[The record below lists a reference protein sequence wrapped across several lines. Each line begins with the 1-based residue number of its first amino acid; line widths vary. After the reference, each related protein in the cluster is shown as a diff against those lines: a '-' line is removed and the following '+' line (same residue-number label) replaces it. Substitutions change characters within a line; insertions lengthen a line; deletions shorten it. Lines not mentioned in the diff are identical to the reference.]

1 MAFEAFE
8 KLSADKKELILS
20 AGMKEFSQ
28 KPYKEAST
36 DSITKACGISK
47 GLLFHYFGS
56 KKAFYFY
63 CLESAMEKLTAQAQ
77 SKEEA
82 NDFYDILFSSMDRK
96 MQLCTRYGDEMHLV
110 NMASRDASEEIAE
123 RKNEI
128 LQAYTVGVK
137 KDSSETLK
145 RALAML
151 DYKDGINIRKTAEGL
166 SIYIHAVLNRY
177 LLLYQQMPDAFFEN
191 TEKIREEMKLYLD
204 LMLFGVCREQER
216 KRGNGG

>member
-77 SKEEA
+77 SKEEV
-82 NDFYDILFSSMDRK
+82 NDFYDILFSSMDQK
-96 MQLCTRYGDEMHLV
+96 FALCIHYYDEMHMV
-110 NMASRDASEEIAE
+110 NMASRDAATEIAQQKAE
-123 RKNEI
+123 MMQKYAI
-128 LQAYTVGVK
+128 QIKMKSA
-137 KDSSETLK
+137 ETIR
-145 RALAML
+145 RALQTLNFKHDENLQMTVE
-151 DYKDGINIRKTAEGL
+151 GISL
-166 SIYIHAVLNRY
+166 YINAVLNKY
-177 LLLYQQMPDAFFEN
+177 LIQYQTTPDAFFQN
-191 TEKIREEMKLYLD
+191 RDAIKSEMKQYLD
-204 LMLFGVCREQER
+204 MMLFGICQ
-216 KRGNGG
+216 K

>member
-56 KKAFYFY
+56 KKEFYFF
-63 CLESAMEKLTAQAQ
+63 CLERAMEKLTAQAQ

-82 NDFYDILFSSMDRK
+82 NDFYDILFSSMDQK
-96 MQLCTRYGDEMHLV
+96 FALCIHYYDEMHMV
-110 NMASRDASEEIAE
+110 NMASRDAATEIAQHKAE
-123 RKNEI
+123 MMQKYAI
-128 LQAYTVGVK
+128 QIKMKSA
-137 KDSSETLK
+137 ETIR
-145 RALAML
+145 RALQTLNFKHDENLQMTVE
-151 DYKDGINIRKTAEGL
+151 GISL
-166 SIYIHAVLNRY
+166 YINAVLNKY
-177 LLLYQQMPDAFFEN
+177 LIQYQTTPDAFFQN
-191 TEKIREEMKLYLD
+191 RDAIKSEMKQYLD
-204 LMLFGVCREQER
+204 MMLFGICQ
-216 KRGNGG
+216 K

>member
-77 SKEEA
+77 SKEEV
-82 NDFYDILFSSMDRK
+82 NDFYDILFSSMDQK
-96 MQLCTRYGDEMHLV
+96 FALCIHYYDEMHMV
-110 NMASRDASEEIAE
+110 NMASRDAATEIVQQKAE
-123 RKNEI
+123 MMQKYAI
-128 LQAYTVGVK
+128 QIKMKSA
-137 KDSSETLK
+137 ETIR
-145 RALAML
+145 RALQTLHFKHDENLQMTVE
-151 DYKDGINIRKTAEGL
+151 GISL
-166 SIYIHAVLNRY
+166 YINAVLNKY
-177 LLLYQQMPDAFFEN
+177 LIQYQTTPDAFFQN
-191 TEKIREEMKLYLD
+191 RDAIKSEMKQYLD
-204 LMLFGVCREQER
+204 MMLFGICQ
-216 KRGNGG
+216 K

>member
-56 KKAFYFY
+56 KKEFYFF
-63 CLESAMEKLTAQAQ
+63 CLERAMEKLTAQAQ

-82 NDFYDILFSSMDRK
+82 NDFSDILFSSMDQK
-96 MQLCTRYGDEMHLV
+96 FALCIHYYDEMHMV
-110 NMASRDASEEIAE
+110 NMASRDAATEIVQQKAE
-123 RKNEI
+123 MMQKYAI
-128 LQAYTVGVK
+128 QIKMKSA
-137 KDSSETLK
+137 ETIR
-145 RALAML
+145 RALQTLHFKHDENLQMTVE
-151 DYKDGINIRKTAEGL
+151 GISL
-166 SIYIHAVLNRY
+166 YINAVLNKY
-177 LLLYQQMPDAFFEN
+177 LIQYQTTPDAFFQN
-191 TEKIREEMKLYLD
+191 RDAIKSEMKQYLD
-204 LMLFGVCREQER
+204 MMLFGICQ
-216 KRGNGG
+216 K

>member
-77 SKEEA
+77 SKEEV
-82 NDFYDILFSSMDRK
+82 NDFYDILFSSMDQK
-96 MQLCTRYGDEMHLV
+96 FALCIHYYDEMHMV
-110 NMASRDASEEIAE
+110 NMASRDAATEIVQQKAE
-123 RKNEI
+123 MMQKYAI
-128 LQAYTVGVK
+128 QIKMKSA
-137 KDSSETLK
+137 ETIR
-145 RALAML
+145 RALQTLNFKHDENLQMTVE
-151 DYKDGINIRKTAEGL
+151 GISL
-166 SIYIHAVLNRY
+166 YINAVLNKY
-177 LLLYQQMPDAFFEN
+177 LIQYQTTPDAFFQN
-191 TEKIREEMKLYLD
+191 RDAIKSEMKQYLD
-204 LMLFGVCREQER
+204 MMLFGICQ
-216 KRGNGG
+216 K

>member
-8 KLSADKKELILS
+8 KLSDDKKELILS

-77 SKEEA
+77 SKEEV
-82 NDFYDILFSSMDRK
+82 NDFYDILFSSMDQK
-96 MQLCTRYGDEMHLV
+96 FALCIHYYDEMHMV
-110 NMASRDASEEIAE
+110 NMASRDAATEIVQQKAE
-123 RKNEI
+123 MMQKYAI
-128 LQAYTVGVK
+128 QIKMKSA
-137 KDSSETLK
+137 ETIR
-145 RALAML
+145 RALQTLHFKHDENLQMTVE
-151 DYKDGINIRKTAEGL
+151 GISL
-166 SIYIHAVLNRY
+166 YINAVLNKY
-177 LLLYQQMPDAFFEN
+177 LIQYQTTPDAFFQN
-191 TEKIREEMKLYLD
+191 RDAIKSEMKQYLD
-204 LMLFGVCREQER
+204 MMLFGICQ
-216 KRGNGG
+216 K

>member
-82 NDFYDILFSSMDRK
+82 KDFYDTLFSSMDQK
-96 MQLCTRYGDEMHLV
+96 FALCIHYYDEMHMV
-110 NMASRDASEEIAE
+110 NMASRDAATEIVQQKAE
-123 RKNEI
+123 MMQKYAI
-128 LQAYTVGVK
+128 QIKMKSA
-137 KDSSETLK
+137 ETIR
-145 RALAML
+145 RALQTLHFKHDENLQMTVE
-151 DYKDGINIRKTAEGL
+151 GISL
-166 SIYIHAVLNRY
+166 YINAVLNKY
-177 LLLYQQMPDAFFEN
+177 LIQYQTTPDAFFQN
-191 TEKIREEMKLYLD
+191 RDAIKSEMKQYLD
-204 LMLFGVCREQER
+204 MMLFGICQ
-216 KRGNGG
+216 K

>member
-8 KLSADKKELILS
+8 KLSDDKKELILS

-77 SKEEA
+77 SKEEV
-82 NDFYDILFSSMDRK
+82 NDFYDILFSSMDQK
-96 MQLCTRYGDEMHLV
+96 FALCIHYYDEMHMV
-110 NMASRDASEEIAE
+110 NMASRDAATEIVQQKAE
-123 RKNEI
+123 MMQKYAI
-128 LQAYTVGVK
+128 QIKMKSA
-137 KDSSETLK
+137 ETIW
-145 RALAML
+145 RALQTLNFKHDENLQMTVE
-151 DYKDGINIRKTAEGL
+151 GISL
-166 SIYIHAVLNRY
+166 YINAVLNKY
-177 LLLYQQMPDAFFEN
+177 LIQYQTTPDAFFQN
-191 TEKIREEMKLYLD
+191 RDAIKSEMKQYLD
-204 LMLFGVCREQER
+204 MMLFGICQ
-216 KRGNGG
+216 K

>member
-77 SKEEA
+77 SKEEV
-82 NDFYDILFSSMDRK
+82 NDFYDILFSSMDQK
-96 MQLCTRYGDEMHLV
+96 FALCIHYYDEMHMV
-110 NMASRDASEEIAE
+110 NMASRDAATEIVQQKAE
-123 RKNEI
+123 MMQKYAI
-128 LQAYTVGVK
+128 QIKMKSA
-137 KDSSETLK
+137 ETIR
-145 RALAML
+145 RALQTLHFKHDENMQMTVEGVSL
-151 DYKDGINIRKTAEGL
+151 YIN
-166 SIYIHAVLNRY
+166 AVLNKY
-177 LLLYQQMPDAFFEN
+177 LIQYQTTPDAFFQN
-191 TEKIREEMKLYLD
+191 RDAIKSEMKQYLD
-204 LMLFGVCREQER
+204 MMLFGICP
-216 KRGNGG
+216 K

>member
-56 KKAFYFY
+56 KKEFYFF
-63 CLESAMEKLTAQAQ
+63 CLERAMEKLTAQAQ

-82 NDFYDILFSSMDRK
+82 NDFYDILFSSMDQK
-96 MQLCTRYGDEMHLV
+96 FALCIHYYDEMHMV
-110 NMASRDASEEIAE
+110 NMASRDAATEIVQQKAE
-123 RKNEI
+123 MMQKYAI
-128 LQAYTVGVK
+128 QIKMKSA
-137 KDSSETLK
+137 ETIR
-145 RALAML
+145 RALQTLNFKHDENLQMTVE
-151 DYKDGINIRKTAEGL
+151 GISL
-166 SIYIHAVLNRY
+166 YINAVLNKY
-177 LLLYQQMPDAFFEN
+177 LIQYQTTPDAFFQN
-191 TEKIREEMKLYLD
+191 RDAIKSEMKQYLD
-204 LMLFGVCREQER
+204 MMLFGICQ
-216 KRGNGG
+216 K

>member
-77 SKEEA
+77 SKEEV
-82 NDFYDILFSSMDRK
+82 NDFYDILFSSMDQK
-96 MQLCTRYGDEMHLV
+96 FALCIHYYDEMHMV
-110 NMASRDASEEIAE
+110 NMASRDAATEIVQQKAE
-123 RKNEI
+123 MMQKYAI
-128 LQAYTVGVK
+128 QIKMKSA
-137 KDSSETLK
+137 ETIR
-145 RALAML
+145 RALQTLHFKHDENLQMTVE
-151 DYKDGINIRKTAEGL
+151 GISL
-166 SIYIHAVLNRY
+166 YINAVLNKY
-177 LLLYQQMPDAFFEN
+177 LIQYQTTPDAFFQN
-191 TEKIREEMKLYLD
+191 RDAIKSEMKQYLYM
-204 LMLFGVCREQER
+204 MLFGICQ
-216 KRGNGG
+216 K

>member
-56 KKAFYFY
+56 KKALYFY

-77 SKEEA
+77 SKEEV
-82 NDFYDILFSSMDRK
+82 NDFYDILFSSMDQK
-96 MQLCTRYGDEMHLV
+96 FALCIHYYDEMHMV
-110 NMASRDASEEIAE
+110 NMASRDAATEIVQQKAE
-123 RKNEI
+123 MMQKYAI
-128 LQAYTVGVK
+128 QIKMKSA
-137 KDSSETLK
+137 ETIR
-145 RALAML
+145 RALQTLHFKHDENLQMTVE
-151 DYKDGINIRKTAEGL
+151 GISL
-166 SIYIHAVLNRY
+166 YINAVLNKY
-177 LLLYQQMPDAFFEN
+177 LIQYQTTPDAFFQN
-191 TEKIREEMKLYLD
+191 RDAIKSEMKQYLD
-204 LMLFGVCREQER
+204 MMLFGICQ
-216 KRGNGG
+216 K

>member
-47 GLLFHYFGS
+47 GRLFHYFGS

-77 SKEEA
+77 SKEEV
-82 NDFYDILFSSMDRK
+82 NDFYDILFSSMDQK
-96 MQLCTRYGDEMHLV
+96 FALCIHYYDEMHMV
-110 NMASRDASEEIAE
+110 NMASRDAATEIVQQKAE
-123 RKNEI
+123 MMQKYAI
-128 LQAYTVGVK
+128 QIKMKSA
-137 KDSSETLK
+137 ETIR
-145 RALAML
+145 RALQTLNFKHDENLQMTVE
-151 DYKDGINIRKTAEGL
+151 GISL
-166 SIYIHAVLNRY
+166 YINAVLNKY
-177 LLLYQQMPDAFFEN
+177 LIQYQTTPDAFFQN
-191 TEKIREEMKLYLD
+191 RDAIKSEMKQYLD
-204 LMLFGVCREQER
+204 MMLFGICQ
-216 KRGNGG
+216 K

>member
-8 KLSADKKELILS
+8 KLSDDKKELILS

-77 SKEEA
+77 SKEEV
-82 NDFYDILFSSMDRK
+82 NDFYDILFSSMDQK
-96 MQLCTRYGDEMHLV
+96 FASCIHYYDEMHMV
-110 NMASRDASEEIAE
+110 NMASRDAATEIAQQKAE
-123 RKNEI
+123 MMQKYAI
-128 LQAYTVGVK
+128 QIKMKSA
-137 KDSSETLK
+137 ETIR
-145 RALAML
+145 RALQTLHFKHDENLQMTVE
-151 DYKDGINIRKTAEGL
+151 GISL
-166 SIYIHAVLNRY
+166 YINAVLNKY
-177 LLLYQQMPDAFFEN
+177 LIQYQTTPDAFFQN
-191 TEKIREEMKLYLD
+191 RDAIKSEMKQYLD
-204 LMLFGVCREQER
+204 MMLFGICQ
-216 KRGNGG
+216 K

>member
-77 SKEEA
+77 SKEEV
-82 NDFYDILFSSMDRK
+82 NDFYDILFSSMDQK
-96 MQLCTRYGDEMHLV
+96 FALCIHYYDEMHMV
-110 NMASRDASEEIAE
+110 NMASRDAATEIAQHKAE
-123 RKNEI
+123 MMQKYAI
-128 LQAYTVGVK
+128 QIKMKSA
-137 KDSSETLK
+137 ETIR
-145 RALAML
+145 RALQTLHFKHDENMQMTVEGVSL
-151 DYKDGINIRKTAEGL
+151 YIN
-166 SIYIHAVLNRY
+166 AVLNKY
-177 LLLYQQMPDAFFEN
+177 LIQYQTTPDAFFQN
-191 TEKIREEMKLYLD
+191 RDAIKSEMKQYLD
-204 LMLFGVCREQER
+204 MMLFGICP
-216 KRGNGG
+216 K